1 MESQSAA
8 PGNLAASGNPV
19 VGISALAGDGAPH
32 PKWEWAASRIHQ
44 RRELCNQRALAHD
57 ARAVF
62 WQRWAA
68 PLTWLTAVLA
78 ALTGLAVVAGMIFAA
93 TMLSIVTAIVAAT
106 VAAFQPSEAA
116 KSHRAAATAY
126 ERLARKLDDVEAL
139 ELGESK
145 QLIPPDKIDP
155 IRTEVSKLEEEL
167 NAIELSHPPVSS
179 YKHQPEPV
187 KPRELGHSP
196 ITNFKHHISNHHI
209 SSH

>member
-8 PGNLAASGNPV
+8 SPNHASSGNPLA
-19 VGISALAGDGAPH
+19 GISALAGDGAPH
-32 PKWEWAASRIHQ
+32 PKWEWATTRIRQ
-44 RRELCNQRALAHD
+44 RRELCDQRALAHD

-78 ALTGLAVVAGMIFAA
+78 ALTGLSVVAGMTLTA
-93 TMLSIVTAIVAAT
+93 TVLSILTAVVAAT
-106 VAAFQPSEAA
+106 VAAFQPAEAA

-139 ELGESK
+139 DLGEGK
-145 QLIPPDKIDP
+145 QQIPPDKIDSV
-155 IRTEVSKLEEEL
+155 RTEISKLEEEL

-179 YKHQPEPV
+179 FNHQAEARPM
-187 KPRELGHSP
+187 ELGHSP
-196 ITNFKHHISNHHI
+196 IANFKHHIATR
-209 SSH
+209 